1 MKLYFLPEGQS
12 QNETV
17 VGVGVFDGLHLAHR
31 RLLSQV
37 TSLAKKNGL
46 KAGVLTFDP
55 PPPLFFQ
62 RPDYL
67 LITTLEEKIE
77 LFSKLKLDTAFI
89 LRFDRGI
96 SSLSP
101 REFVRD
107 ILVSKVKAKFVVVG
121 QNFNFGRDRTGDVR
135 SLEALGEEFGFQ
147 VVKIPLIKL
156 PSGEI
161 VSSSLVRKLIQEG
174 RITEANKLLCAP
186 LTLRFVRQKESD
198 LYLLKDKEKVQ
209 PAPGRYLVSVNPGKI
224 ICPVDYHSLLTLPGS
239 QHQEIEVSFLGDEV
253 AVKI

>member
-1 MKLYFLPEGQS
+1 MKLCFLPENQS

-37 TSLAKKNGL
+37 TLLAKSNGL
-46 KAGVLTFDP
+46 EAGVLTFDP

-89 LRFDRGI
+89 LKFDQSI

-107 ILVSKVKAKFVVVG
+107 ILVNKVKARIVVVG
-121 QNFNFGRDRTGDVR
+121 QNFNFGRDRMGDVR
-135 SLEALGEEFGFQ
+135 LLESLGEEFNFQ
-147 VVKIPLIKL
+147 VVKIPLIRL

-161 VSSSLVRKLIQEG
+161 ISSSLVRKLIQEG

-186 LTLRFVRQKESD
+186 LTLRFVRNQESD
-198 LYLLKDKEKVQ
+198 LYLLKDKGKVQ
-209 PAPGRYLVSVNPGKI
+209 PAPGRYLVSLNPGKV
-224 ICPVDYHSLLTLPGS
+224 ICPVNYHSFLKVPCS
-239 QHQEIEVSFLGDEV
+239 SHNEIEVSFLGNEF
-253 AVKI
+253 